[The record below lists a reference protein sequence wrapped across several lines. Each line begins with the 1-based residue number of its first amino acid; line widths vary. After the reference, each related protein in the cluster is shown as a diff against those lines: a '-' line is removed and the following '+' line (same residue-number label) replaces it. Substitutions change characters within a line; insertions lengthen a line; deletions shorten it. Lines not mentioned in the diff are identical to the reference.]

1 MVMESSILTDTFS
14 FNGDLINKPIK
25 QKNWLYLIYF
35 LTKEQK
41 LSLGKFHNL
50 FFPSHLIKLPCGVNG
65 HKQVKDKLAVYLL
78 DTFPEN
84 AELTSFIN
92 SITDSIEKHNLYLL
106 GANEINDPKN
116 ESFKKLCVDF
126 FSLEQNR
133 DLLEHIQNA
142 GGKLPIL
149 LKAFNQQTGLS
160 EIDNLSSE
168 DFAKQLREYSKLCVI
183 PACGGTSAC
192 GYSHNE
198 ELPVSEQ
205 TISSTRSSYSSTQS
219 TVTQTTQASSN
230 LSSSSRSQPSFSG
243 NSSTRPTK
251 PTSSG
256 SSVGND
262 GSGGGGSHSCGD
274 PDCNVDH
281 GKKVETTELPHNPNV
296 CTDEN
301 CTIDHNLS
309 APKSPAQSIKKNAV
323 WAWGIFAACALGL
336 IALIVNGIMNKKDE
350 SEVSIDLNKISSDNQ
365 TQSSINS
372 IQSVIAKQK
381 SLTSPS
387 QQIARKTNSKIIPIS
402 SSSSRSPRVNS
413 RAVIQTKNSQ
423 KNSQDPNP
431 QNQAA

>member
-1 MVMESSILTDTFS
+1 MASSMLTSGTF
-14 FNGDLINKPIK
+14 FLNGGSIEDSIK
-25 QKNWLYLIYF
+25 QDNWLQLNNS
-35 LTKEQK
+35 LTREQK

-106 GANEINDPKN
+106 GVNEINDPKN
-116 ESFKKLCVDF
+116 ESLKKLCVDF

-133 DLLEHIQNA
+133 DLLEHIKNA

-183 PACGGTSAC
+183 PACGGTSVC

-205 TISSTRSSYSSTQS
+205 TISSTRSSYSSTQLNVDQP
-219 TVTQTTQASSN
+219 TN
-230 LSSSSRSQPSFSG
+230 SSSDPTNSAKKTSEPSFSG
-243 NSSTRPTK
+243 NSSILPTK
-251 PTSSG
+251 PAGSG
-256 SSVGND
+256 SSVVND

-274 PDCNVDH
+274 PGCNIDH
-281 GKKVETTELPHNPNV
+281 GKKIETTELPHNPNV

-301 CTIDHNLS
+301 CTIDHNIS
-309 APKSPAQSIKKNAV
+309 APKSTAQSIKKNAV
-323 WAWGIFAACALGL
+323 WAWGIFAASALGL

-402 SSSSRSPRVNS
+402 SSSSHSPRVNS
-413 RAVIQTKNSQ
+413 QAVI
-423 KNSQDPNP
+423 
-431 QNQAA
+431 